1 MEGRCTFALVRDSSA
16 AAAFLA
22 TLNEAHP
29 SINFTM
35 ETAAN
40 EIITTDHH
48 LDTSV
53 YRKKTIRGLLFHYQS
68 HVDFRYKRSLL
79 MRMLNRANRM
89 SSSPDLLS
97 KECRSLKAVFLKLR
111 GLLIQQSADSTIL
124 SLTIELGQ

>member
-1 MEGRCTFALVRDSSA
+1 MYTFALVRDSSA

-48 LDTSV
+48 LETSV
-53 YRKKTIRGLLFHYQS
+53 CTERRLSEGYFSIT
-68 HVDFRYKRSLL
+68 
-79 MRMLNRANRM
+79 RATSISDTNDH
-89 SSSPDLLS
+89 S
-97 KECRSLKAVFLKLR
+97 
-111 GLLIQQSADSTIL
+111 
-124 SLTIELGQ
+124 

>member
-1 MEGRCTFALVRDSSA
+1 MEGMYTFALVRDSSA

-22 TLNEAHP
+22 TLSEAYP

-40 EIITTDHH
+40 EIITTGHH
-48 LDTSV
+48 LETSV
-53 YRKKTIRGLLFHYQS
+53 YRKKTVRGLLFHYQS

-79 MRMLNRANRM
+79 MTMLNRANRLP
-89 SSSPDLLS
+89 SSPGLLS

-111 GLLIQQSADSTIL
+111 YLERFIDSTISRFNH
-124 SLTIELGQ
+124 SLAQER